1 MNADTNPKRGGR
13 PSSLPKSLDAFELA
27 AERAE
32 QQGRCG
38 LFKEEAVFI
47 TGLSAATIDHYMKSR
62 AIPSYLVERRVGN
75 RIVSE
80 HLIDAAGLR
89 DWIAS
94 KRVAVV
100 AS

>member
-1 MNADTNPKRGGR
+1 VNSETTPKRGGR
-13 PSSLPKSLDAFELA
+13 PSSLPKTLDVFDLA
-27 AERAE
+27 AQRATE
-32 QQGRCG
+32 QGRAG
-38 LFKEEAVFI
+38 LYVEEAAYI
-47 TGLSAATIDHYMKSR
+47 TGLNPSTIRAFVKDR

-80 HLIDAAGLR
+80 QLIDAAGLR

-94 KRVAVV
+94 KRVAAV